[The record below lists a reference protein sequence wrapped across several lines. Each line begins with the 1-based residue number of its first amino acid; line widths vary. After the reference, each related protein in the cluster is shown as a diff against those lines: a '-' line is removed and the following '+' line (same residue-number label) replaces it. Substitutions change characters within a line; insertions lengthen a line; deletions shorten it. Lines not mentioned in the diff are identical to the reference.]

1 LAGPFGKAKETNM
14 IQPDRFHPLP
24 SSLSC
29 TQWLEL
35 LDELNIGAFNVDLN
49 HRITAINHCAQ
60 ALINLR
66 EHEVLQRD
74 CREIFT
80 GVPCMVECPAGQE
93 DGKTSKG
100 AAVSV
105 KDEDEQQHL
114 ITRMAVPVYDHQG
127 KVSGCLTILQDHSPV
142 SDLIEQLRYE
152 QRQLKN
158 ILDSLDIGVFTI
170 SRGSIIT
177 FFNTA
182 AERMTGYN
190 RRHLL
195 GQPCTMLFQKD
206 AADSGGVCDDLT
218 PGRANRSTEVRLIS
232 KDGEMIPVR
241 AGYTGLRNEKGRIVG
256 GLITFQD
263 LTLVHRLNQV
273 IKRQYTCF
281 DMIGKSPVMEKIFA
295 MIPVVAASDA
305 TVLIEGATGTG
316 KDLLA
321 KVIHAQSARSAKP
334 WVKINCAAIP
344 DSLIESEIFG
354 YVKGAFT
361 GADRD
366 KPGRFQ
372 EAAGGTIFLDEIG
385 DLPMSLQAK
394 LLRVLEDKEFYPLG
408 SRRTQKV
415 DVRIISATN
424 RRLEH
429 LVRERQFRED
439 LFYRLNVVRIELPPL
454 SQRPDDLPLMIHHCL
469 RKLCASRGLPPPA
482 ISPSAMKILL
492 NREYPGNVRELE
504 NILEHALILCRDDP
518 IEVHHLPD
526 YVQRKEEIF
535 PGSTAPLSY
544 QRFDDSTPEVRR
556 ILQALAAHDGH
567 RGKAAKAL
575 NMDRTTLWR
584 KMRRFGLLK

>member
-1 LAGPFGKAKETNM
+1 
-14 IQPDRFHPLP
+14 
-24 SSLSC
+24 
-29 TQWLEL
+29 
-35 LDELNIGAFNVDLN
+35 
-49 HRITAINHCAQ
+49 
-60 ALINLR
+60 
-66 EHEVLQRD
+66 
-74 CREIFT
+74 
-80 GVPCMVECPAGQE
+80 
-93 DGKTSKG
+93 
-100 AAVSV
+100 
-105 KDEDEQQHL
+105 
-114 ITRMAVPVYDHQG
+114 
-127 KVSGCLTILQDHSPV
+127 
-142 SDLIEQLRYE
+142 
-152 QRQLKN
+152 LKN